1 MIGRI
6 LRIVFLVALL
16 GLVVNRLL
24 NRKHKRAVRETVQTG
39 AWVLLAASALALGW
53 YVLAVG

>member
-16 GLVVNRLL
+16 SLVVNRLF
-24 NRKHKRAVRETVQTG
+24 NRKHKRAVHETVQTG

-53 YVLAVG
+53 YVLAAG